1 MFKCCWIKCRC
12 LLYSREMVTGCA
24 LWGSDGDAD
33 EHSRPWAV
41 WRRRQSAPSKRRH
54 NLTLQTA
61 WGFMAKEIA
70 PKRREVNWWW
80 VVAVAVHTKSSGR
93 EYNANFAC
101 TWPQEVRLPSHVVTQ
116 SVYWKMAW
124 RATHSASQSCS
135 KNMVVLQ
142 LFLRWACTRNF
153 IRNKSTLLSVG
164 PCLSVAY

>member
-1 MFKCCWIKCRC
+1 MSALLWWNCEILRDLWFWQRWWWILEAMGC
-12 LLYSREMVTGCA
+12 LTQKTKAMRFFETSKQLNIPDWLELMVK
-24 LWGSDGDAD
+24 
-33 EHSRPWAV
+33 ERV
-41 WRRRQSAPSKRRH
+41 SKRREA
-54 NLTLQTA
+54 NVRCV
-61 WGFMAKEIA
+61 G
-70 PKRREVNWWW
+70 
-80 VVAVAVHTKSSGR
+80 AVALPTKSNGR

-116 SVYWKMAW
+116 SVYWKMAV
-124 RATHSASQSCS
+124 RPAYSASQSCS